1 VAEWHWEPV
10 TDDLPDKLAPA
21 APLTLSAVRQVAG
34 ELTVRESMIF
44 LDGWEFTGKP
54 PLALA
59 DARHRLSPYLWL
71 VHRLTVDPLSGP
83 HDAEIS
89 DLYSVFVMWGG
100 WGSNPR
106 PADYEK
112 HGPELRV
119 RYLHR
124 YHEAVPPI
132 ALIAP
137 LARVARST
145 NRSTLYHGDHR
156 IPSQNVTAAP
166 ADQRARD

>member
-1 VAEWHWEPV
+1 MRDSPY
-10 TDDLPDKLAPA
+10 PA
-21 APLTLSAVRQVAG
+21 ASKATFSRGSQPTRCAVAAARN
-34 ELTVRESMIF
+34 RRIF
-44 LDGWEFTGKP
+44 PGNE
-54 PLALA
+54 
-59 DARHRLSPYLWL
+59 
-71 VHRLTVDPLSGP
+71 
-83 HDAEIS
+83 E
-89 DLYSVFVMWGG
+89 WGG